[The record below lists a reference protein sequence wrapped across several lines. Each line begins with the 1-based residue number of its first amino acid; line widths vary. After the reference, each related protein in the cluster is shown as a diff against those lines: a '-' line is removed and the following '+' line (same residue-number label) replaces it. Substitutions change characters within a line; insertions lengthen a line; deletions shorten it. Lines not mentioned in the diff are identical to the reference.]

1 MKARF
6 ELKDTGADLYVES
19 NGRYVSLADLFVK
32 DQDFGLYFYD
42 NRKYLLQ
49 YSPDKNDKTVYTI
62 DKNGHLDIV
71 NKHIDSLYINI
82 RDSDSNFGITTTK
95 NNDVIKLG
103 DGDDVVLNLG
113 GRDKIYGYG
122 GDDLIRGCRD
132 GERIFGGNGD
142 DQIQGRGGRD
152 ILTGGRGEDNF
163 EFTVGRETESVIR
176 DFKQGKD
183 HIKFRGDDLNF
194 DDLTITRTKAGS
206 VVSYED
212 MEIRLNGVKA
222 RDIDDSD
229 FLF

>member
-32 DQDFGLYFYD
+32 DRDFGLYFYD

-62 DKNGHLDIV
+62 DNNGHLDIV

-82 RDSDSNFGITTTK
+82 RDSDSNFGITTNK

-122 GDDLIRGCRD
+122 GDDLIQGCRD
-132 GERIFGGNGD
+132 GERIIGGNGD

-183 HIKFRGDDLNF
+183 HIKFRGDELNF